1 MAVDLRQ
8 YVQQTL
14 LRPLE
19 DLTLDDVRR
28 LLNGAPGLGS
38 LRVEN
43 LLANRW
49 SPSRE
54 GEALRDALLA
64 PRPPPAP
71 LPQTA
76 ETDAAILT
84 ALRNSQ
90 LPLGSLHLGRRLGST
105 NGLRAQLKRLVEQG
119 LIVRLDG
126 PEKLYTLTERSDGA
140 RARLRQSLRD
150 TKLQLKRLREDP
162 ASRPSPELLRFGE
175 TLSGHQADIF
185 RERTIARNALKL
197 KDFAARWNITR
208 ESVRLAED
216 TMLRKLR
223 LFLQQ
228 PNTDT
233 GATFPTI
240 ESSILNSVSFLRLQE
255 LAREAGLETTRPTL
269 KADFV
274 SALLA
279 GTVGLD
285 EFVGALTCDELRKIC
300 QDHEIPDSGPKK
312 TLLARIFAVAPGLLP
327 TKSVPTP
334 RKPAAKTP
342 RPTTKALPRPGQPA
356 LTTSP
361 SLKASTKLTT
371 K

>member
-1 MAVDLRQ
+1 MEVDLRQ

-14 LRPLE
+14 QRPLA

-28 LLNGAPGLGS
+28 LLTGAPGLGS
-38 LRVEN
+38 LRLEDLV
-43 LLANRW
+43 ANRW

-64 PRPPPAP
+64 PRSRPAP

-76 ETDAAILT
+76 ETDAAILA

-105 NGLRAQLKRLVEQG
+105 NGLRAQLKRLVDQG

-126 PEKLYTLTERSDGA
+126 PEKLYTLTERSEGA

-162 ASRPSPELLRFGE
+162 SSRPSPELLRFGE
-175 TLSGHQADIF
+175 TLSGHQAEIF
-185 RERTIARNALKL
+185 QERTIARNALKL
-197 KDFAARWNITR
+197 KDFGARWGVTR
-208 ESVRLAED
+208 ESARLTED

-285 EFVGALTCDELRKIC
+285 EFIGALTCDELRKIC
-300 QDHEIPDSGPKK
+300 RDHKIPDSGSKK
-312 TLLARIFAVAPGLLP
+312 TLLARILAVAPGLLP
-327 TKSVPTP
+327 TKSAPTP
-334 RKPAAKTP
+334 PKPQRSQTGPRSKT
-342 RPTTKALPRPGQPA
+342 A
-356 LTTSP
+356 
-361 SLKASTKLTT
+361 
-371 K
+371 